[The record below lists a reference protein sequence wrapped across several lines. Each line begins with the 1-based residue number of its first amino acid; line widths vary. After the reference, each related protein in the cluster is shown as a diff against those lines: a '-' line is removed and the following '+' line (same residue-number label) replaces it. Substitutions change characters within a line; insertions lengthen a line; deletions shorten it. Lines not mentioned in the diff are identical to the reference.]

1 MDGNKVRDA
10 YYATYNNS
18 LLSFLIPANPVAFTL
33 YFFGLGSDHAK
44 DQKKLA
50 HLAKEWKKICAL
62 HLHEE
67 KLMQATAL
75 VDLLP
80 ILIEEKEQK
89 IEEAGGPAAWE
100 ALPECEKDQLD

>member
-1 MDGNKVRDA
+1 MSEMQLDGWNKAQDA

-18 LLSFLIPANPVAFTL
+18 LLSFLIPANPVAFAS

-50 HLAKEWKKICAL
+50 CLAKEWKKICAL

-80 ILIEEKEQK
+80 ILMEEKEQK
-89 IEEAGGPAAWE
+89 IEEVEGPAA
-100 ALPECEKDQLD
+100 